1 MNCRWIAWMFA
12 ALVLQGC
19 ASVSTERAKDLSS
32 AGIAYAEAVSGV
44 VDVAIDAAIDNDSLA
59 QIVAAP
65 RPPVS
70 DEVQARRATQLEVL
84 DVGLVRT
91 VQLYTQLQQSLGV
104 TRAYFVALQA
114 LAGGS
119 QAEATGEAVQGLAER
134 VNGVSRVLETSSTK
148 PLISDAQVQALGGL
162 ARVVA
167 AQVHGAK
174 VAAAL
179 QRDAPVIGRA
189 LVLQESVLRIA
200 ASDIGSYMTTVN
212 DQLFLTRVQGPYQ
225 KGQYGAAWADDRA
238 TYLKVRALGSRS
250 EQVDAAA
257 RASREMQAVWRRI
270 LAGTSSPAEIA
281 ASLEEVNQLLEAVAA
296 LKAANAAD

>member
-1 MNCRWIAWMFA
+1 
-12 ALVLQGC
+12 
-19 ASVSTERAKDLSS
+19 VSN
-32 AGIAYAEAVSGV
+32 V

-59 QIVAAP
+59 QIITAP

-70 DEVQARRATQLEVL
+70 DDQQARRATQLEAL
-84 DVGLVRT
+84 DVGLVKT
-91 VQLYTQLQQSLGV
+91 VQLYVQLQQSLLV
-104 TRAYFVALQA
+104 TRSYFVALQA
-114 LAGGS
+114 LASGS
-119 QAEATGEAVQGLAER
+119 QADATGEAVQGLAMR
-134 VNGVSRVLETSSTK
+134 VNGVSRALEASSTK

-167 AQVHGAK
+167 AQVHGAR

-189 LVLQESVLRIA
+189 LVLQESVLKIA

-212 DQLFLTRVQGPYQ
+212 DQLFLNRVQGPYQ
-225 KGQYGAAWADDRA
+225 KGEYGAGWASDRA

-250 EQVDAAA
+250 GQVDAAA
-257 RASREMQAVWRRI
+257 AASREMQAIWQRI

-281 ASLEEVNQLLEAVAA
+281 ASLAEVNDLLEAVAA
-296 LKAANAAD
+296 LKDATADAK